1 MNTGLGSYEETL
13 SAVRELSENA
23 MLRPA
28 PNCLRCIPFQVNE
41 LKPLPAWKRR
51 QLAAAEKFAHETVL

>member
-1 MNTGLGSYEETL
+1 MKTDLGSYEETL

-23 MLRPA
+23 MLRSA
-28 PNCLRCIPFQVNE
+28 PNILRCLPIQTRE

-51 QLAAAEKFAHETVL
+51 QLAAQEKFAA